1 MKYKIYS
8 WNINGIRATAKKGL
22 FWPWLEKSD
31 ADILCVQ
38 ETKATA
44 DQLDQPLVEPMDY
57 TSYWHSAEKKGY
69 SGVASFVRTSGKKK
83 KTLNSTEE
91 SMGIEEFDRE
101 GRVIITKFDEF
112 TLLNVYFPNGKKNQ
126 ERLDYKMRFYDH
138 FLQFCQDL
146 RKNGE
151 KIVICGDVNTAHTEV
166 DLQNH
171 TQNTNISGFLPIERA
186 WMDKLIDS
194 GYIDTFRHLTP
205 EKWVEYPKKSGKQ
218 FDKLRNYTWW
228 SMRSKS
234 AKINKVGWRLDYFF
248 ISEDLIESLRSADI
262 YPDVEGSDHCPISI
276 ELEF

>member
-1 MKYKIYS
+1 MRYKIYS

-91 SMGIEEFDRE
+91 SIGIEEFDNE
-101 GRVIITKFDEF
+101 GRVLITKFDDF

-126 ERLDYKMRFYDH
+126 ERLNYKMHFYEH

-151 KIVICGDVNTAHTEV
+151 KIVICGDVNTAHTEI
-166 DLQNH
+166 DLANPKP
-171 TQNTNISGFLPIERA
+171 NSKYSGFLPIERA
-186 WMDKLIDS
+186 WMDKLVDS
-194 GYIDTFRHLTP
+194 GFVDSYRHFNP
-205 EKWVEYPKKSGKQ
+205 DQIGA
-218 FDKLRNYTWW
+218 YTWW
-228 SMRSKS
+228 SMRSKL
-234 AKINKVGWRLDYFF
+234 AKINNVGWRLDYFF
-248 ISEDLIESLRSADI
+248 ISDDLIENLRSAAI

>member
-8 WNINGIRATAKKGL
+8 WNVNGIRATAKKGL
-22 FWPWLEKSD
+22 FWPWLQKSD
-31 ADILCVQ
+31 SDIVCLQ

-91 SMGIEEFDRE
+91 SIGVEEFDKE
-101 GRVIITKFDEF
+101 GRVIITKFDDF

-126 ERLDYKMRFYDH
+126 ERLDYKMRFYKH
-138 FLQFCQDL
+138 FLQFCQEL
-146 RKNGE
+146 RKNRE

-166 DLQNH
+166 DLENHKQNEK
-171 TQNTNISGFLPIERA
+171 QSGFLPIERA
-186 WMDKLIDS
+186 WMDKLIES
-194 GYIDTFRHLTP
+194 GYIDTYRHLYP
-205 EKWVEYPKKSGKQ
+205 EK
-218 FDKLRNYTWW
+218 FDKGQEKLGGYTWW
-228 SMRSKS
+228 SMRSKT
-234 AKINKVGWRLDYFF
+234 AKINNVGWRLDYFF
-248 ISEDLIESLRSADI
+248 ISEDLIENLKSAAI
-262 YPDVEGSDHCPISI
+262 HPEKEGSDHCPISI